1 MHSLLPCTSGS
12 KLVPGFFVSGGCQTQ
27 DEATETGNDDSQQVV
42 DLPVK
47 QPYAAQLHQS
57 GVTQALSSVVVPLDS
72 NALRVVEATAGK
84 SLRIH
89 VCSFDFGM
97 PSHTLAVF

>member
-12 KLVPGFFVSGGCQTQ
+12 KLVPESFVSGGCQTQ

-42 DLPVK
+42 DSPVK
-47 QPYAAQLHQS
+47 QPYAARLPQS
-57 GVTQALSSVVVPLDS
+57 GVTQAPSSGVVPMDS
-72 NALRVVEATAGK
+72 TAVRVVEATAGK

-89 VCSFDFGM
+89 VYSFKCR
-97 PSHTLAVF
+97 LN